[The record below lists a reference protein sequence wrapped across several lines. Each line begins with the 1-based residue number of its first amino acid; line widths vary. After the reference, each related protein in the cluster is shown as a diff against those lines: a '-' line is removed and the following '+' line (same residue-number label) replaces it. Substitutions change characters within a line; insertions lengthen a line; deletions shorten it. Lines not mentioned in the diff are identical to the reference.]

1 MTAWRFG
8 PADDLMAEAT
18 GVLDVWHRASLVAH
32 RFVSQEFLENER
44 HQIAQRWLPMAKTT
58 VYEADGH
65 VVGFLSLIGN
75 EVGAIFVDPDR
86 QGRGIGR
93 SLMDVARASRPFL
106 ELNVFEAN
114 SIGLRFYD
122 AYGFEVVG
130 RHMNEAAGQAELRLR
145 LGEATD
151 PV

>member
-1 MTAWRFG
+1 MMIRPYNDG
-8 PADDLMAEAT
+8 DLEELL
-18 GVLDVWHRASLVAH
+18 GVWHRASLIAH
-32 RFVSQEFLENER
+32 SFLSKDFLENER
-44 HQIAQRWLPMAKTT
+44 QQIIELWLPIAETI
-58 VYEADGH
+58 VYEAEGR

-93 SLMDVARASRPFL
+93 ALMDVARGARPLL

-114 SIGLRFYD
+114 NTGRRFYD

-130 RHMNEAAGQAELRLR
+130 RRLNEAAGQIELRLR
-145 LGEATD
+145 LSEAPD
-151 PV
+151 PL